1 MSASLR
7 LVVGLSLALAAV
19 TWPASW
25 ASHQAKEGGQLSE
38 IGPAPE
44 FSLTAQDGKR
54 VSMADLRG
62 KVVVVTFIYASC
74 ADTCPL
80 LTAKM
85 AKLQRRLGPDFGR
98 NVAFVSITVDPERDT
113 AEVLA
118 RYARAHGANPVGWTF
133 LTGPRAEIES
143 VALGYGVFVRKTARG
158 DVDHTLLTSIV
169 DQQGIT
175 RVQYL
180 GIRFDPEEF
189 LRDLHSLLRE
199 ARSR

>member
-1 MSASLR
+1 MNTILR
-7 LVVGLSLALAAV
+7 CILGLSIVLIAV
-19 TWPASW
+19 TLPASR
-25 ASHQAKEGGQLSE
+25 ASHPAQEGGGLSE
-38 IGPAPE
+38 IGPAPA
-44 FSLTAQDGKR
+44 FSLTAQDRRR

-62 KVVVVTFIYASC
+62 KVVVVAFIYASC

-85 AKLQRRLGPDFGR
+85 VNLQRRLAPDFGR

-113 AEVLA
+113 PEVLA
-118 RYARAHGANPVGWTF
+118 RYARAHGANLAGWSF
-133 LTGPRAEIES
+133 LTGSRAQIEG
-143 VALGYGVFVRKTARG
+143 VALRYGVFVRKTARG

-169 DQQGIT
+169 DQQGIM

-189 LRDLHSLLRE
+189 LRDLRSLLRE
-199 ARSR
+199 AESR